1 MKKTIIDFIKKNWL
15 LLLIGAVVLTV
26 LISLLIS
33 SHNQRRIEKDL
44 YNTEVNT
51 IRRNLIDSIAKVQAK
66 KDISLI
72 DSLNSIRDTERKE
85 KEKKVLTLLSENK
98 ELKKQLRDVYD
109 EFSDN
114 IDDIVTCKRVVD
126 VQKDVIL
133 NQDTIITIRGE
144 QIDSYK
150 LTLNDLNRKYDVQLK
165 ETLRT
170 KTMYDGCQA
179 DVATLTNR
187 LNKQPTWWRKNEKW
201 IFLGAGAL
209 GGILIAK

>member
-1 MKKTIIDFIKKNWL
+1 MNFIKKNWIPI
-15 LLLIGAVVLTV
+15 LIAAVVLTV
-26 LISLLIS
+26 LIALLIS
-33 SHNQRRIEKDL
+33 SHNQRMIERDL
-44 YNTEVNT
+44 YNTEVNS

>member
-33 SHNQRRIEKDL
+33 SHNQRRIERDL